1 MSILASV
8 CTIRWRRFLWDR
20 RPGSNRSSTATVIL
34 CNGHLLQRLSTA
46 TVIHCNGWSSNAAV
60 KSIPC
65 EGTIKQRNMH
75 PEGTSSSIGQ
85 GHEVIHT
92 TKVPAAL
99 GKAMKLCMEAP
110 SCIGQGHEVI
120 PELRKETKKKKKKN
134 TNNGF
139 SSLG

>member
-1 MSILASV
+1 MSV
-8 CTIRWRRFLWDR
+8 CTMAVYRRRFLWDSR
-20 RPGSNRSSTATVIL
+20 LGSNRSSTATVIL

-46 TVIHCNGWSSNAAV
+46 VIHCNGWSSNAAV

-75 PEGTSSSIGQ
+75 SEGTSSSIGQ

-99 GKAMKLCMEAP
+99 GKAMKLCQSYAWKLPAVSGKAMKLYQ
-110 SCIGQGHEVI
+110 S
-120 PELRKETKKKKKKN
+120 
-134 TNNGF
+134 
-139 SSLG
+139 